1 LCNWFGEHVQWI
13 KGNATKRI
21 ALKLNDAD
29 KQKLKSDLTLEVAM
43 LTSLRLKIQNS
54 ALYESFLLCH
64 MATDKAKTRCLFADK
79 FKS

>member
-1 LCNWFGEHVQWI
+1 LCNWIGEHVQWV